1 MLSDFI
7 QVIIAHLT
15 SVGAPVYLA
24 DCVPTDVPGPYIT
37 LAATL
42 PGTLTLTVWHRD
54 NAGRIALAE
63 QLSALLPAQ
72 GTVLP
77 MASGR
82 AILTGGSSTFLKEG
96 PLPGLRMVWKL
107 RLYPAA

>member
-7 QVIIAHLT
+7 QAVIARLAT
-15 SVGAPVYLA
+15 VDAPVYLA
-24 DCVPTDVPGPYIT
+24 DCVPADVPGPYIT

-42 PGTLTLTVWHRD
+42 PGTLTLTLWHRD

-63 QLSALLPAQ
+63 EVAALLPAR
-72 GTVLP
+72 GTYLTLP
-77 MASGR
+77 SGA
-82 AILTGGSSTFLKEG
+82 AILTGGSSTFLREG

-107 RLYPAA
+107 RCFPAA

>member
-7 QVIIAHLT
+7 QAIIAHLT
-15 SVGAPVYLA
+15 PVNAPVYMA
-24 DCVPTDVPGPYIT
+24 DCVPADIPGPYIT

-63 QLSALLPAQ
+63 EIVSLLPAR
-72 GTVLP
+72 GTYLTLP
-77 MASGR
+77 AGA
-82 AILTGGSSTFLKEG
+82 AILTGTSSTFLKEG

-107 RLYPAA
+107 RCFPQ

>member
-7 QVIIAHLT
+7 QAIIARLA
-15 SVGAPVYLA
+15 SVGTPVYLT

-42 PGTLTLTVWHRD
+42 PGTLTLTVWHRN

-63 QLSALLPAQ
+63 EIAALLPSRGICLPMPS
-72 GTVLP
+72 GTVT
-77 MASGR
+77 
-82 AILTGGSSTFLKEG
+82 LTGGSSTFLKEG

-107 RLYPAA
+107 RLYPTT